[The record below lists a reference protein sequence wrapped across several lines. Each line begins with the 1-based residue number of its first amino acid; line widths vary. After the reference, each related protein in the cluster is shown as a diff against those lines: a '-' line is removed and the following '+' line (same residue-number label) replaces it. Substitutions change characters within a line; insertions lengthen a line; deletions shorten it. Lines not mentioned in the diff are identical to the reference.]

1 MPKAIVLGAGMV
13 GSVMAADLAEDP
25 DFQVAVADVRPQ
37 ALQAAERRANGAVT
51 TVKVH
56 FADPEHLRQV
66 VEPYDIVL
74 GALPSAI
81 GFAALRAMIEAG
93 KCFCD
98 VSFMPQDPLELDEAA
113 RSRGVTAVV
122 DCGVAP
128 GVSNMLAGFA
138 DRTLDTCR
146 HLAIYVGGLPRRPRP
161 PFYYKAA
168 FSPHD
173 VIEEYT
179 RPARVVEAGTIV
191 EREPLGDAELIHFP
205 GVGVLEAFTTDGLRT
220 LTRTLDVPFM
230 VEKTLRYPGHA
241 ELMRA
246 LRRAGLFSR
255 DPVEAGGV
263 SIRPVDLTEAVI
275 FPHWQYGDGE
285 EDLTVMRVVAEGLE
299 NGSPV
304 RYQWDLLDRYDRG
317 SGATSMS
324 RVTAL
329 PCTIVA
335 RLVAAGALARPGV
348 AAPEVI
354 GREPG
359 MLERVLA
366 ALADR
371 GIEYKRTVTKL

>member
-37 ALQAAERRANGAVT
+37 ALRAAAARAKGEVA
-51 TVKVH
+51 TVEVD
-56 FADPEHLRQV
+56 FADPEHLQRV

-81 GFAALRAMIEAG
+81 AFGGLRAVIEAG

-98 VSFMPQDPLELDEAA
+98 IAFMPEDPLELDEAA

-128 GVSNMLAGFA
+128 GMSNMLAGYA
-138 DRTLDTCR
+138 DVTLDPCR
-146 HLAIYVGGLPRRPRP
+146 RLAIYVGGLPRWPRP

-179 RPARVVEAGTIV
+179 RPARVVEAGEIV
-191 EREPLGDAELIHFP
+191 EREPLGDSELIQFP
-205 GVGVLEAFTTDGLRT
+205 GVGLLEACTTDGLRT
-220 LTRTLDVPFM
+220 LTRTLEVPFM

-246 LRRAGLFSR
+246 LRAAGLFSR
-255 DPVEAGGV
+255 EPVEVGGV
-263 SIRPVDLTEAVI
+263 SIRPVDLTAAII
-275 FPHWQYGDGE
+275 FPHWTYGDGE

-304 RYQWDLLDRYDRG
+304 RYQWDLVDRYDRRR
-317 SGATSMS
+317 GATSMA

-335 RLVAAGALARPGV
+335 RLVAGGVFARPGV

-354 GREPG
+354 GRDPG